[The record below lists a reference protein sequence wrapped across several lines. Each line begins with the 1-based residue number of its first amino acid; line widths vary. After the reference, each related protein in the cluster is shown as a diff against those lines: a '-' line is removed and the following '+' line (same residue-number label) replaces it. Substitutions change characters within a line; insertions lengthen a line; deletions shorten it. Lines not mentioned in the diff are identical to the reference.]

1 MQTDN
6 RAPGILYY
14 ITQRE
19 RLLEKIELL
28 SLVIPRID
36 CSNPQWYF
44 FYLELL
50 DKKKELSEINKEIA
64 IINNSTDGR

>member
-6 RAPGILYY
+6 KAPGILYY

-19 RLLEKIELL
+19 RLRKKIELL
-28 SLVIPRID
+28 RLAIPRID
-36 CSNPQWYF
+36 CGNPQWYY
-44 FYLELL
+44 FYMELL
-50 DKKKELSEINKEIA
+50 NKKQELSEVNKEIA